1 MSEQRGARPAGVV
14 AAAGFFLIYGIA
26 VVVNAATTQGWTG
39 WIEAGSVP
47 RALLRLAGAGLVAWG
62 LLRGLAWAWWV
73 GLALAIIWLASGLAP
88 LVVMERGDVQWLQP
102 SSDQIYL
109 VVSLLSLVLAIT
121 LLLTSGV
128 RGFLRRP

>member
-47 RALLRLAGAGLVAWG
+47 RAVLRLAGAGLVAWG
-62 LLRGLAWAWWV
+62 LLRGVAWAWWV
-73 GLALAIIWLASGLAP
+73 GLALAILWLASGMVP
-88 LVVMERGDVQWLQP
+88 LVVMERGDLQWLQP
-102 SSDQIYL
+102 SSDQVYL
-109 VVSLLSLVLAIT
+109 VISLLSLV
-121 LLLTSGV
+121 
-128 RGFLRRP
+128 